1 MDLLSSSSGRSKAAQ
16 WWLQNKL
23 RARVV
28 PRLEKERMVKRQA
41 QTKQGTSPLA
51 AKPHLLSLQAVQ
63 VPSWDLMTGSVQS
76 VLETTL
82 SKRELG
88 HSAAEVSSA

>member
-1 MDLLSSSSGRSKAAQ
+1 M
-16 WWLQNKL
+16 
-23 RARVV
+23 
-28 PRLEKERMVKRQA
+28 MKRQA

-51 AKPHLLSLQAVQ
+51 VKPHLLFLQAVQ
-63 VPSWDLMTGSVQS
+63 VPGGDPMTGSVQS
-76 VLETTL
+76 ALETTL

>member
-1 MDLLSSSSGRSKAAQ
+1 M
-16 WWLQNKL
+16 
-23 RARVV
+23 V

-41 QTKQGTSPLA
+41 QTKQRTSPLA

-63 VPSWDLMTGSVQS
+63 VPSWDLMTVSVQS